1 MTLRH
6 FFTQKEGAMSKRT
19 IERVHSV
26 SAWSGMVLA
35 LTIGLIVTPVAGR
48 ANEASDAKALVDQAE
63 ITLKNFL
70 NDPDM
75 KWFASHLQAAKGVY
89 IVPKLMKGAFIFGVE
104 GGNGVM
110 LARDE
115 KSGAWSE
122 PVFYETS
129 AASFG
134 LQAGAQSSE
143 AVVLIMTPKAVDSLL
158 GNKIKLGADGSV
170 AIGPKG
176 GGADTN
182 LTADFVTFTRA
193 KGLYA
198 GVSFD
203 GASIRARDD
212 LNAAYFGGDVRPSDI
227 IIARKAKPNPH
238 SKELH
243 AMLGTAMAKQ

>member
-1 MTLRH
+1 MK
-6 FFTQKEGAMSKRT
+6 QAA
-19 IERVHSV
+19 IDCVHRIV
-26 SAWSGMVLA
+26 ACAGVIAA
-35 LTIGLIVTPVAGR
+35 LTLGLVMTPIPILADD
-48 ANEASDAKALVDQAE
+48 ASDAKGLIDQAE
-63 ITLKNFL
+63 NTLKNFM

-75 KWFASHLQAAKGVY
+75 KWFGSHLQEAKGVF
-89 IVPKLMKGAFIFGVE
+89 IVPKLTKGAFIFGVE

-115 KSGAWSE
+115 KTGTWSE

-143 AVVLIMTPKAVDSLL
+143 AVMLIMTPKAVDSLL
-158 GNKIKLGADGSV
+158 ANKFKLGADGSV

-182 LTADFVTFTRA
+182 LMTDFVTFTRA

-203 GASIRARDD
+203 GASIRTRDD
-212 LNAAYFGGDVRPSDI
+212 LNAAYYGQDVRPSDI
-227 IIARKAKPNPH
+227 IIAHKAKPNPH

-243 AMLGTAMAKQ
+243 GMLGTAAKQ

>member
-1 MTLRH
+1 MT
-6 FFTQKEGAMSKRT
+6 KSAT
-19 IERVHSV
+19 IMAVV
-26 SAWSGMVLA
+26 FA
-35 LTIGLIVTPVAGR
+35 LLLCVPGR
-48 ANEASDAKALVDQAE
+48 ALADDAGEAKKLVDQAE
-63 ITLKNFL
+63 TTLKNFM

-75 KWFASHLQAAKGVY
+75 KWFASHLQNAKGVY

-115 KSGAWSE
+115 QSGAWSE

-134 LQAGAQSSE
+134 LQAGAQTQE
-143 AVVLIMTPKAVDSLL
+143 AIVLIMTQKGVDSLL
-158 GNKIKLGADGSV
+158 GNKVKLGADGSV
-170 AIGPKG
+170 AVGPKG
-176 GGADTN
+176 MGADVN
-182 LTADFVTFTRA
+182 LTTDFVTFTRA

-203 GASIRARDD
+203 GASIRTRDD
-212 LNAAYFGGDVRPSDI
+212 LNAAYFGTDVRPSDI
-227 IIARKAKPNPH
+227 IIAHKVRPNPH

-243 AMLGTAMAKQ
+243 AMLGTAMAKH

>member
-1 MTLRH
+1 MKQAATDY
-6 FFTQKEGAMSKRT
+6 
-19 IERVHSV
+19 VHRMLACAGV
-26 SAWSGMVLA
+26 IAA
-35 LTIGLIVTPVAGR
+35 LTLGLVMTPIPILADD
-48 ANEASDAKALVDQAE
+48 ASDAKGLIDQAE
-63 ITLKNFL
+63 NTLKNFM

-75 KWFASHLQAAKGVY
+75 KWFGKHLQEAKGVY
-89 IVPKLMKGAFIFGVE
+89 IVPKLTKGAFIFGVE
-104 GGNGVM
+104 GGNGVV

-115 KSGAWSE
+115 KGGWSE

-134 LQAGAQSSE
+134 LQAGAQSQE
-143 AVVLIMTPKAVDSLL
+143 AILLIMTPKAVDSLL
-158 GNKIKLGADGSV
+158 ANKIKLGADGSV

-176 GGADTN
+176 EGADTN

-203 GASIRARDD
+203 GALIRARDE
-212 LNAAYFGGDVRPSDI
+212 LNAAYYGQDVRPSDI
-227 IIARKAKPNPH
+227 IIAHKAKPNPH

-243 AMLGTAMAKQ
+243 AMLGTAAKQ

>member
-1 MTLRH
+1 MKQAATDY
-6 FFTQKEGAMSKRT
+6 
-19 IERVHSV
+19 VHRIV
-26 SAWSGMVLA
+26 ACAGVIAA
-35 LTIGLIVTPVAGR
+35 LTLGLVMTPIPILADD
-48 ANEASDAKALVDQAE
+48 ASDAKGLIDQAE
-63 ITLKNFL
+63 NTLKNFM

-75 KWFASHLQAAKGVY
+75 KWFGKHLQEAKGVY
-89 IVPKLMKGAFIFGVE
+89 IVPKLTKGAFIFGVE
-104 GGNGVM
+104 GGNGVV

-115 KSGAWSE
+115 KGGWSE

-134 LQAGAQSSE
+134 LQAGAQSQE
-143 AVVLIMTPKAVDSLL
+143 AILLIMTPKAVDSLL
-158 GNKIKLGADGSV
+158 ANKIKLGADGSV

-176 GGADTN
+176 EGADTN

-203 GASIRARDD
+203 GALIRARDE
-212 LNAAYFGGDVRPSDI
+212 LNAAYYGQDVRPSDI
-227 IIARKAKPNPH
+227 IIAHKAKPNPH

-243 AMLGTAMAKQ
+243 AMLGTAAKQ

>member
-1 MTLRH
+1 
-6 FFTQKEGAMSKRT
+6 MSKRT
-19 IERVHSV
+19 IERVHPV

-48 ANEASDAKALVDQAE
+48 ADEASDAKALVDQAE

-104 GGNGVM
+104 GGNGVV

-129 AASFG
+129 TASFG

-158 GNKIKLGADGSV
+158 ANKIKLGADGSV

-203 GASIRARDD
+203 GASIRTRDE
-212 LNAAYFGGDVRPSDI
+212 LNAAYHGQDLRPSDI
-227 IIARKAKPNPH
+227 IIAHKAKPNPN

-243 AMLGTAMAKQ
+243 AMLATAMAKQ

>member
-1 MTLRH
+1 MTRS
-6 FFTQKEGAMSKRT
+6 AT
-19 IERVHSV
+19 IT
-26 SAWSGMVLA
+26 AALIALLLCAPALGLA
-35 LTIGLIVTPVAGR
+35 DDAG
-48 ANEASDAKALVDQAE
+48 DAKNIINQAE
-63 ITLKNFL
+63 NTLKNFM

-75 KWFASHLQAAKGVY
+75 KWFGSHLQGAKGVY
-89 IVPKLMKGAFIFGVE
+89 IVPKLTKGAFIFGVE
-104 GGNGVM
+104 GGNGVV
-110 LARDE
+110 LARDD
-115 KSGAWSE
+115 KGGWSE

-143 AVVLIMTPKAVDSLL
+143 AVVLIMTSKAVDSLMA
-158 GNKIKLGADGSV
+158 NKIKLGADGSV

-182 LTADFVTFTRA
+182 LMTDFVTFTRA

-203 GASIRARDD
+203 GASIRSRDE
-212 LNAAYFGGDVRPSDI
+212 LNAAYYGQDVRPSDI

-243 AMLGTAMAKQ
+243 AMLKTAATAKP

>member
-1 MTLRH
+1 MKHRLRIAIHESWTLV
-6 FFTQKEGAMSKRT
+6 MS
-19 IERVHSV
+19 VV
-26 SAWSGMVLA
+26 
-35 LTIGLIVTPVAGR
+35 IVVTLSLMYLPTRGWADD
-48 ANEASDAKALVDQAE
+48 AQDAKKLIDQSE
-63 ITLKNFL
+63 ETLKNFL

-75 KWFASHLQAAKGVY
+75 KWFGSHLQEAKGVY
-89 IVPKLMKGAFIFGVE
+89 IVPKLMKGAFIFGIE
-104 GGNGVM
+104 GGNGVV

-115 KSGAWSE
+115 KTGTWSE

-134 LQAGAQSSE
+134 LQAGAQSQE

-158 GNKIKLGADGSV
+158 ANKIKLGADGSV

-203 GASIRARDD
+203 GASIRARDE
-212 LNAAYFGGDVRPSDI
+212 LNAAYYGQDVRPSDI
-227 IIARKAKPNPH
+227 IIAHKAKPNPN

-243 AMLGTAMAKQ
+243 AMLATAGAKQ

>member
-1 MTLRH
+1 MTP
-6 FFTQKEGAMSKRT
+6 
-19 IERVHSV
+19 IPI
-26 SAWSGMVLA
+26 LA
-35 LTIGLIVTPVAGR
+35 DD
-48 ANEASDAKALVDQAE
+48 ASDAKGLIDQAE
-63 ITLKNFL
+63 NTLKNFM

-75 KWFASHLQAAKGVY
+75 KWFGKHLQEAKGVY
-89 IVPKLMKGAFIFGVE
+89 IVPKLTKGAFIFGVE
-104 GGNGVM
+104 GGNGVV

-115 KSGAWSE
+115 KGGWSE

-134 LQAGAQSSE
+134 LQAGAQSQE
-143 AVVLIMTPKAVDSLL
+143 AILLIMTPKAVDSLL
-158 GNKIKLGADGSV
+158 ANKIKLGADGSV

-176 GGADTN
+176 EGADTN

-203 GASIRARDD
+203 GALIRARDE
-212 LNAAYFGGDVRPSDI
+212 LNAAYYGQDVRPSDI
-227 IIARKAKPNPH
+227 IIAHKAKPNPH

-243 AMLGTAMAKQ
+243 AMLGTAAKQ

>member
-1 MTLRH
+1 MTRS
-6 FFTQKEGAMSKRT
+6 AT
-19 IERVHSV
+19 IT
-26 SAWSGMVLA
+26 AA
-35 LTIGLIVTPVAGR
+35 LIALLLCGPGR
-48 ANEASDAKALVDQAE
+48 ALADDAGDAKNIINQAE
-63 ITLKNFL
+63 ATLKNFM

-75 KWFASHLQAAKGVY
+75 KWFGSHLQEAKGVY
-89 IVPKLMKGAFIFGVE
+89 IVPKLTKGAFIFGVE
-104 GGNGVM
+104 GGNGVV

-203 GASIRARDD
+203 GASIRSRDE
-212 LNAAYFGGDVRPSDI
+212 LNAAYYGQDVRPSDI
-227 IIARKAKPNPH
+227 IIAHKAKPNAN
-238 SKELH
+238 SKSLQT
-243 AMLGTAMAKQ
+243 MLTTASTVKP

>member
-1 MTLRH
+1 
-6 FFTQKEGAMSKRT
+6 MS
-19 IERVHSV
+19 
-26 SAWSGMVLA
+26 AA
-35 LTIGLIVTPVAGR
+35 LVIGLITMPVCTWADDAG
-48 ANEASDAKALVDQAE
+48 DAKGIVDQAE
-63 ITLKNFL
+63 IALKNFM

-75 KWFASHLQAAKGVY
+75 KWFGSHLQEAKGVY
-89 IVPKLMKGAFIFGVE
+89 IVPKLTKGAFIFGVE
-104 GGNGVM
+104 GGNGVL

-115 KSGAWSE
+115 KGVWSE

-143 AVVLIMTPKAVDSLL
+143 AVVLIMTQKAVDSMLA
-158 GNKIKLGADGSV
+158 NKIKLGADGSV

-193 KGLYA
+193 KGLFA

-203 GASIRARDD
+203 GASIRSRDE
-212 LNAAYFGGDVRPSDI
+212 LNAAYYGQDVRPADI
-227 IIARKAKPNPH
+227 IIAHKAKPNPS

-243 AMLGTAMAKQ
+243 AMLAAAATAKP

>member
-1 MTLRH
+1 MTRS
-6 FFTQKEGAMSKRT
+6 AT
-19 IERVHSV
+19 ITAAVIALLLCGPGR
-26 SAWSGMVLA
+26 GLA
-35 LTIGLIVTPVAGR
+35 DDVG
-48 ANEASDAKALVDQAE
+48 DAKNIVNQAE
-63 ITLKNFL
+63 TTLKNFM

-75 KWFASHLQAAKGVY
+75 KWFGSHLQAAKGVY
-89 IVPKLMKGAFIFGVE
+89 IVPKLTKGAFIFGVE

-110 LARDE
+110 LAREE
-115 KSGAWSE
+115 KAGWSE

-143 AVVLIMTPKAVDSLL
+143 AVVLIMTPKAVDSLM
-158 GNKIKLGADGSV
+158 GNKLKLGADGSV

-203 GASIRARDD
+203 GASIRSRDE
-212 LNAAYFGGDVRPSDI
+212 LNAAYYGQDVRPSDI

-238 SKELH
+238 SKQLQT
-243 AMLGTAMAKQ
+243 MLTTASTAKP

>member
-1 MTLRH
+1 MTRS
-6 FFTQKEGAMSKRT
+6 AT
-19 IERVHSV
+19 ITAAVIALLLCAPGR
-26 SAWSGMVLA
+26 GLA
-35 LTIGLIVTPVAGR
+35 DDAG
-48 ANEASDAKALVDQAE
+48 DAKKIIDQAE
-63 ITLKNFL
+63 TTLKNFM

-75 KWFASHLQAAKGVY
+75 KWFGSHLQEAKGVY
-89 IVPKLMKGAFIFGVE
+89 IVPKLTKGAFIFGVE
-104 GGNGVM
+104 GGNGVV
-110 LARDE
+110 LARDD
-115 KSGAWSE
+115 KGGWSE

-143 AVVLIMTPKAVDSLL
+143 AVVLIMTSKAVDSLMA
-158 GNKIKLGADGSV
+158 NKIKLGADGSV

-182 LTADFVTFTRA
+182 LMTDFVTFTRA

-203 GASIRARDD
+203 GASIRSRDE
-212 LNAAYFGGDVRPSDI
+212 LNAAYYGQDVRPSDI

-243 AMLGTAMAKQ
+243 AMLKTAATAKP

>member
-1 MTLRH
+1 MTRS
-6 FFTQKEGAMSKRT
+6 AT
-19 IERVHSV
+19 ITAAVIALLLCGPGR
-26 SAWSGMVLA
+26 GLA
-35 LTIGLIVTPVAGR
+35 DDLG
-48 ANEASDAKALVDQAE
+48 DAKNIVNQAE
-63 ITLKNFL
+63 TTLKNFM

-75 KWFASHLQAAKGVY
+75 KWFGSHLQAAKGVY
-89 IVPKLMKGAFIFGVE
+89 IVPKLTKGAFIFGVE
-104 GGNGVM
+104 GGNGVV

-115 KSGAWSE
+115 KAGWSE

-143 AVVLIMTPKAVDSLL
+143 AVVLIMTPKAVDSLM
-158 GNKIKLGADGSV
+158 GNKLKLGADGSV

-203 GASIRARDD
+203 GASIRSRDE
-212 LNAAYFGGDVRPSDI
+212 LNAAYYGQDVRPSDI

-238 SKELH
+238 SKQLQT
-243 AMLGTAMAKQ
+243 MLTTASTAKP

>member
-1 MTLRH
+1 MTRS
-6 FFTQKEGAMSKRT
+6 AT
-19 IERVHSV
+19 ITAALIALLLCGPGR
-26 SAWSGMVLA
+26 GLA
-35 LTIGLIVTPVAGR
+35 DDVG
-48 ANEASDAKALVDQAE
+48 DAKNIISQAE
-63 ITLKNFL
+63 TTLKNFMS
-70 NDPDM
+70 DPDM
-75 KWFASHLQAAKGVY
+75 KWFGSHLQGAKGVY
-89 IVPKLMKGAFIFGVE
+89 IVPRLTKGAFIFGIE
-104 GGNGVM
+104 GGNGVV

-134 LQAGAQSSE
+134 LQAGAQASE

-158 GNKIKLGADGSV
+158 ASKIKLGVDGSV
-170 AIGPKG
+170 AIGPRGG

-203 GASIRARDD
+203 GASIRSRDE
-212 LNAAYFGGDVRPSDI
+212 LNAAYYGQDVRPSDI
-227 IIARKAKPNPH
+227 IIAHKAKPNPT
-238 SKELH
+238 SKPLQT
-243 AMLGTAMAKQ
+243 MLTTAATAARAKP